1 MSNYISS
8 DAKKRARKNLGVPEG
23 GDGGSN
29 LKIYVDSAIA
39 SNGSFVTNAFYY
51 EDGSEITCANRNTL
65 LEAIADGQTV
75 YVYAHDSKDYR
86 LGVVIVA
93 RYSETSDGYR
103 LHIGGE
109 AMPLDD
115 AKAHI
120 FWHTVA

>member
-1 MSNYISS
+1 MSKYIPDDS
-8 DAKKRARKNLGVPEG
+8 KRTARKNLGIEDTNPS
-23 GDGGSN
+23 GSS
-29 LKIYVDSAIA
+29 LKIYVDSSIN
-39 SNGSFVTNAFYY
+39 SNGAFVINAFYY
-51 EDGSEITCANRNTL
+51 DDGSEITCANRNAL
-65 LEAIADGQTV
+65 IEAIADGQTV

-86 LGVVIVA
+86 LGVVLIA

-115 AKAHI
+115 AKIHT